1 MRNDRRDH
9 VLNLLLEGNSPS
21 GIAQKTAMPLG
32 VVMNHLYNLVG
43 QGRLRRSD
51 VLFSIDPELR
61 RTVEGAIAEAGSS
74 EPRRVR
80 RALQRSGAQLPAEDL
95 DVYLRLR
102 DARVD
107 LGDMYEFIRE
117 IELKLHEFIRSSLM
131 AEHGEADWWRK
142 GVPLNV
148 REDCAVMN
156 ERDAEPVASLYC
168 YTTVMNLRNILDR
181 EWSTISPNLPN
192 ALRGDKQQVLADLT
206 RFNRIRN
213 IVMHPVKGILL
224 SDEDF
229 DFVRRL
235 RNALMRA
242 TEKAR
247 AKMDVPPPNE
257 CAGPKQP
264 TPSPEVQS
272 PPPQPKA
279 A

>member
-131 AEHGEADWWRK
+131 AEHG
-142 GVPLNV
+142 
-148 REDCAVMN
+148 
-156 ERDAEPVASLYC
+156 
-168 YTTVMNLRNILDR
+168 DR
-181 EWSTISPNLPN
+181 EHGRCGLPPEGAREVN
-192 ALRGDKQQVLADLT
+192 RAVHGHSGSDSQHKSDRERLAV
-206 RFNRIRN
+206 I
-213 IVMHPVKGILL
+213 
-224 SDEDF
+224 
-229 DFVRRL
+229 
-235 RNALMRA
+235 
-242 TEKAR
+242 
-247 AKMDVPPPNE
+247 AKPR
-257 CAGPKQP
+257 CQGF
-264 TPSPEVQS
+264 
-272 PPPQPKA
+272 
-279 A
+279 